1 MAMLSFLPA
10 VRSLGV
16 DFPSAD
22 RWVVLVLALLFLGS
36 LFWYYAR
43 TLPPLEKRQR
53 RFLLGLRL
61 AGFVCLF
68 LVLAEP
74 ILALFLVSKEK
85 PVVAVLVDRSGSM
98 AKQNR
103 ERQVEE
109 AVGKL
114 TSQKGDWEYRL
125 WDFGDTLADFRSLSS
140 ARPTA
145 TAIGSVLRYVSETPH
160 LAGVVVASDGGSN
173 SGPDPV
179 KTAEKLGVPVYTVAV
194 GEEERALDLGIERI
208 NYPPV
213 AFEGAPVKVE
223 FVISAQGVGKA
234 KLPLV
239 VSRGNKKIAAPIVD
253 FSGDGEQTV
262 EVELAPDS
270 VGTLTFSAG
279 LPVLAKE
286 EQTKNNRRFFS
297 MRVLKAKLKVLL
309 VSGQPSW
316 NYRFLL
322 EVLEENQRLEVE
334 GLVYGPGGRPLY
346 NAAGLSAR
354 NLDGYDVLIFSDF
367 RPGLFSG
374 VETRLAAAVRDRG
387 KGIFFLLSPEFLRE
401 APGSSLTELLPFDFK
416 KRPPVAMG
424 PVGDL
429 NLTADGEG
437 HPATRLVSNPSEL
450 GRIWRNLP
458 PLEGV
463 IASALPSTAGAVLAT
478 VPATEEGGLYPALA
492 AKNFG
497 RGRVLAASAFS
508 LWKWYFLPLGTSS
521 EDTTFGWFVN
531 QSVGWLAGSEE
542 KDRFNLSTDKLV
554 YQSGEEINFSATAFD
569 EGRKPFEGLDVKVR
583 LKGEK
588 ELLLYE
594 EAAARYAGRKRVI
607 APGAYEAQAEFFQS
621 RKRAGEA
628 KAKFIVEELSLE
640 DQAVSYN
647 PTLLAKMAEVSGG
660 GFYRPEEAGN
670 FLQDF
675 SPQREELSEKR
686 EWELAHQPV
695 FLLGMILFLGTEWYL
710 RRRWQLL

>member
-1 MAMLSFLPA
+1 
-10 VRSLGV
+10 
-16 DFPSAD
+16 
-22 RWVVLVLALLFLGS
+22 LALLFLGS

-53 RFLLGLRL
+53 RLLLGLRL
-61 AGFVCLF
+61 VGFVCLF

-98 AKQNR
+98 DKQNR
-103 ERQVEE
+103 EKQVRE
-109 AVGKL
+109 AVEKL
-114 TSQKGDWEYRL
+114 TSQKGDWEYRH
-125 WDFGDTLADFRSLSS
+125 WDFGDTLAEQQTLGPSQ
-140 ARPTA
+140 AAA

-160 LAGVVVASDGGSN
+160 LAGVVVASDGGNN
-173 SGPDPV
+173 SGPDPI
-179 KTAEKLGVPVYTVAV
+179 KTAEKLGVPVYAIAV
-194 GEEERALDLGIERI
+194 GEEERALDVGIERI

-213 AFEGAPVKVE
+213 AFEGTPVKAE

-262 EVELAPDS
+262 EVELTPDS

-334 GLVYGPGGRPLY
+334 GIVYGLGGRPLY
-346 NAAGLSAR
+346 NATGLSAR

-374 VETRLAAAVRDRG
+374 VETRLAAAVRDKG

-401 APGSSLTELLPFDFK
+401 APSSALAELLPFDFK
-416 KRPPVAMG
+416 KRPPVTMG

-429 NLTADGEG
+429 DLTAEGEG
-437 HPATRLVSNPSEL
+437 HPATRLVSDPSEL
-450 GRIWRNLP
+450 GRIWKNLP

-463 IASALPSTAGAVLAT
+463 LTSGLPSTAGTVLAT
-478 VPATEEGGLYPALA
+478 VSATEEGGKYPALG

-497 RGRVLAASAFS
+497 RGRVLAAAVFP
-508 LWKWYFLPLGTSS
+508 LWKWYFLPLGTAS
-521 EDTTFGWFVN
+521 EDTTFAWLIN
-531 QSVGWLAGSEE
+531 QSAGWLSGSEE
-542 KDRFNLSTDKLV
+542 EDRFNLATDKLV
-554 YQSGEEINFSATAFD
+554 YQSGEEISFSASAFD

-583 LKGEK
+583 LKGEE

-594 EAAARYAGRKRVI
+594 EASGRYAGRKRMA
-607 APGAYEAQAEFFQS
+607 APGSYEATAEFFQGG
-621 RKRAGEA
+621 RKVGTA
-628 KAKFIVEELSLE
+628 KTKLMVEELSLE

-647 PTLLAKMAEVSGG
+647 PTLLEKMADVSGG
-660 GFYRPEEAGN
+660 EFYRPEEAGQ
-670 FLQDF
+670 FARDF
-675 SPQREELSEKR
+675 SLQREELSEKK

-695 FLLGMILFLGTEWYL
+695 FLAGMILFLGAEWFL